1 MSNAAKLQ
9 EKITK
14 LNAELAKAQAALAE
28 INKLSNI
35 TAGSVVAFKFGR
47 GETAVEKSGVVTG
60 VKVAE
65 NGVTMLAVETGAGFD
80 KVVVRIPATSV
91 IGVASPELAGSS
103 HEPTTPA
110 AA

>member
-1 MSNAAKLQ
+1 MSNAAKLK

-60 VKVAE
+60 VTVAA

-91 IGVASPELAGSS
+91 IGVASPELAATS